1 MLLRRVNFVV
11 RLTDVVVALYMVV
24 SVVHAINPIILQFV
38 TKKVKPKHVREVEC
52 VDSPDDSSDSEYFIG
67 SNSIEKSDNEAL
79 VIDVKNDNTDNDDK
93 GSDVPPE
100 SYEIGSKH
108 DDGDK
113 KPVRYP
119 LKTLMPVIEFLRI
132 LIIMKSVRCFL

>member
-1 MLLRRVNFVV
+1 M
-11 RLTDVVVALYMVV
+11 
-24 SVVHAINPIILQFV
+24 QFV

-100 SYEIGSKH
+100 SYEIVLS
-108 DDGDK
+108 
-113 KPVRYP
+113 
-119 LKTLMPVIEFLRI
+119 TMMVI
-132 LIIMKSVRCFL
+132 KNQ